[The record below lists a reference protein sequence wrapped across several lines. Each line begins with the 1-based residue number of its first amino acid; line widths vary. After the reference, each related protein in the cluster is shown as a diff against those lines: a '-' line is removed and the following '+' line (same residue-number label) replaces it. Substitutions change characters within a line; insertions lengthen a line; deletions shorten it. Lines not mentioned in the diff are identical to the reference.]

1 MKKLK
6 APLIGLAVA
15 PLVAGVGVP
24 PTTAHAVSGNYKY
37 ARAVDGD
44 TVQLGNGKYVRLLGY
59 DTPEAGTCGYGAA
72 KAKMASLVAG
82 GVKLVNRS
90 GQDSYGRI
98 LAYVKTRDGRDVGT
112 VMLRRGL
119 AIARYDSLDGYGWHR
134 KQKKYRK
141 LDRNNGT
148 ITC

>member
-15 PLVAGVGVP
+15 PLVAGVGAP
-24 PTTAHAVSGNYKY
+24 PATAQVTSNYKY

-44 TVQLGNGKYVRLLGY
+44 TVQLSNGKYVRLLGY
-59 DTPEAGTCGYGAA
+59 DTPEVGTCGYWAA
-72 KAKMASLVAG
+72 KAKMAALVSG
-82 GVKLVNRS
+82 GVKLTNRS
-90 GQDSYGRI
+90 GQDRYGRI
-98 LAYVKTRDGRDVGT
+98 LAYVKTKDGRDIGT

-119 AIARYDSLDGYGWHR
+119 AIARYDSLDGYGWHP